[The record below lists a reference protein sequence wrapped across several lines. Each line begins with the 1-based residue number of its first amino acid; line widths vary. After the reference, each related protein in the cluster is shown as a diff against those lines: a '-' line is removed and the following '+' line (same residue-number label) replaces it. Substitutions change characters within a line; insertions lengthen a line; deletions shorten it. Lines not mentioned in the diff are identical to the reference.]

1 MRIPESASAHR
12 SVDTTATARAVACE
26 RSATMQHPESFDID
40 YREHQ
45 RQVAWINEHDWQFE
59 RPVKRYPVRQGVA
72 KVLIA
77 LADALTPPA
86 KPETQPVP

>member
-1 MRIPESASAHR
+1 
-12 SVDTTATARAVACE
+12 
-26 RSATMQHPESFDID
+26 MQHPESFDID

-59 RPVKRYPVRQGVA
+59 RPVKRHPVRQAMA

-77 LADALTPPA
+77 LANALTP
-86 KPETQPVP
+86 VPKQERQTGV